1 MRLRTR
7 TDRKRASTRSWRLLY
22 ATDFHA
28 GDVVLRKFLNAVS
41 VYEADVAIIGGDLT
55 GKRLAPVVAEAGGG
69 WRAEV
74 LGRERHAADEDE
86 LQAVIRQIRGLG
98 QYPLVVTPDEYSEM
112 LRDSEAVAKRF
123 EHEALRQVEEW
134 LALAAERLEPLGV
147 PLYVTGGNDDYFTIE
162 AVLDSATYAV
172 NADGK
177 VLEIAPGVQ
186 MISCGYGNPTP
197 WPCPR
202 DISEEELADR
212 IETMASQLADP
223 ARAIFNMH
231 VPPFGSGLDVC
242 PKLDTSVDPPRP
254 LVGEEINAGSTAV
267 RAAIERYQ
275 PAVGLHGHIH
285 ESAGIV
291 KIGPTVCINP
301 GSEYGEGVLRS
312 AVIDYAAD
320 GRPASWQLL
329 SA

>member
-1 MRLRTR
+1 MRLRSRDR
-7 TDRKRASTRSWRLLY
+7 TKRPAERSWRLLY

-55 GKRLAPVVAEAGGG
+55 GKRLAPVVQQAGG
-69 WRAEV
+69 WHAEV
-74 LGRERHAADEDE
+74 LGRERAAADEDE
-86 LQAVIRQIRGLG
+86 LKAIIRQIRGLG
-98 QYPLVVTPDEYSEM
+98 QYPVVVTAEEYAD
-112 LRDSEAVAKRF
+112 LLADNDAVARRF
-123 EHEALRQVEEW
+123 EAQALLQVEEW
-134 LALAAERLEPLGV
+134 LTLAAERLEPLGV
-147 PLYVTGGNDDYFTIE
+147 PLYVTGGNDDYFSIE
-162 AVLDSATYAV
+162 AVLDRASYAI

-177 VLEIAPGVQ
+177 VLEIAPGVE

-202 DISEEELADR
+202 DITEEELGVR
-212 IETMASQLADP
+212 IEKMASQLSDP
-223 ARAIFNMH
+223 ARAIFNLH

-242 PKLDTSVDPPRP
+242 AKLDTSVDPPRP

-275 PAVGLHGHIH
+275 PAIGLHGHIH
-285 ESAGIV
+285 ESSGIM
-291 KIGPTVCINP
+291 KIGRTVCINP

-312 AVIDYAAD
+312 AVIDFAAD
-320 GRPASWQLL
+320 GRPGSWQLL

>member
-1 MRLRTR
+1 MRLKP
-7 TDRKRASTRSWRLLY
+7 RKRAPREVSRSWRLLY

-55 GKRLAPVVAEAGGG
+55 GKRLAPIVGQAGG

-74 LGRERHAADEDE
+74 LGREQTAENEDE
-86 LQAVIRQIRGLG
+86 LTAMTRQIRGLG
-98 QYPLVVTPDEYSEM
+98 QYPVVVTADEYAEL
-112 LRDSEAVAKRF
+112 LRDEDAVARRF
-123 EHEALRQVEEW
+123 EAEALLQVEEW

-147 PLYVTGGNDDYFTIE
+147 PLYITGGNDDYFSIE
-162 AVLDSATYAV
+162 TVLDRATYAI

-177 VLEIAPGVQ
+177 VLEIAPGVE
-186 MISCGYGNPTP
+186 MISSGYGNPTP

-202 DISEEELADR
+202 DISEEELGQR
-212 IETMASQLADP
+212 LEKMASQLTNP
-223 ARAIFNMH
+223 SGAIFNLH
-231 VPPFGSGLDVC
+231 VPPLGSGLDVC
-242 PKLDTSVDPPRP
+242 AKLDTSIEPPRP

-275 PAVGLHGHIH
+275 PALGLHGHIH
-285 ESAGIV
+285 ESGGITR
-291 KIGPTVCINP
+291 IGPTICINP

-312 AVIDYAAD
+312 AVIDFGAN
-320 GRPASWQLL
+320 GRPSSWQLL